1 MTYDYGTWYNVKRY
15 INRFKN
21 GQIIKRKRLL
31 KQREFEK
38 KLPPLKRGYHWM
50 ESYLQAHM
58 YFSHEYGTVDVYRR
72 YLTKAGYLKRVRQ
85 GEYIKVKHIPIRI
98 TRRDVQRQGYD
109 VSNYQKGW

>member
-21 GQIIKRKRLL
+21 GQIIKRQRLL
-31 KQREFEK
+31 KQRE
-38 KLPPLKRGYHWM
+38 
-50 ESYLQAHM
+50 SQ
-58 YFSHEYGTVDVYRR
+58 YFTETYWNHEYGTVDVYRR

-85 GEYIKVKHIPIRI
+85 GEYIKVKSIPIRI
-98 TRRDVQRQGYD
+98 SRRDVQRQGYD